1 LRKDTHLFHC
11 NPMKSGDK
19 FVNYHNKR
27 VAESVV
33 EVQEDGTLLE
43 VRKGNK
49 LLEKEDMRN
58 TYKTVEEWHAM
69 LLESGTL
76 GKISF
81 EPQAI
86 WDHISIRIMKALKP
100 SIQVIIQ

>member
-1 LRKDTHLFHC
+1 
-11 NPMKSGDK
+11 MKSGDK

-27 VAESVV
+27 IAESAV

-49 LLEKEDMRN
+49 VLDNEDIRN
-58 TYKTVEEWHAM
+58 TYKTVEEWHAI

-76 GKISF
+76 GKISY

-86 WDHISIRIMKALKP
+86 WDYVSIRIMKTLKP
-100 SIQVIIQ
+100 AIQVIIQ

>member
-1 LRKDTHLFHC
+1 
-11 NPMKSGDK
+11 MKSGDR

-27 VAESVV
+27 IAESAV
-33 EVQEDGTLLE
+33 EVQDDGTLME

-49 LLEKEDMRN
+49 LLEKEDPRN
-58 TYKTVEEWHAM
+58 KYKTVEEWRAI

-76 GKISF
+76 GKIIY
-81 EPQAI
+81 EPQAL
-86 WDHISIRIMKALKP
+86 WEHIGIRIMKSLKP